1 MIKTLIKSL
10 REHKKGSL
18 ITIIL
23 SASEVVFE
31 IVIPLCMSGLI
42 DYGIDTGVM
51 AKVWTYGAALFIFA
65 LLQLTT
71 GIGAARSAHRRKSR
85 RRLCREPQAGY
96 VRQRA
101 NLRVFEYR

>member
-42 DYGIDTGVM
+42 DYGIDTGTM

-71 GIGAARSAHRRKSR
+71 GIGAARIGFQPSAIPTTSS
-85 RRLCREPQAGY
+85 CWTAAGLSNG
-96 VRQRA
+96 A
-101 NLRVFEYR
+101 ATTN